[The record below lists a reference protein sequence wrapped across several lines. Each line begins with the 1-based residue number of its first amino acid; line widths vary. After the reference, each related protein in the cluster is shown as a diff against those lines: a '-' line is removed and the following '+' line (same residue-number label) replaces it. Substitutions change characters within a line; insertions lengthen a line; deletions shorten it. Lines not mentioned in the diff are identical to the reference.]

1 MLSKINSCSLNGLES
16 ELVTIETAFCNG
28 LPGLIIVGLP
38 DMSIK
43 ESRERIR
50 LAILNS
56 GYIFPFRKIVLNLS
70 PANTKKEGS
79 HFDLPMAIG
88 ILVATQMITEVQA
101 CEYAFFGELSLSGAI
116 KPITGALPLI
126 LSMEKQGVKKVMLP
140 MGNGEEV
147 SVIEGIEIYGVNSLK
162 EVIDHLSGT
171 LEIPLYKSTHKKKT
185 KQRHVL
191 DFSEVKGQ
199 EKGKRALQIGAAGG
213 HNVLLVGSPGV
224 GKTML
229 AKRIP
234 SILPEMTYEEKLAI
248 TKIHSVAGRLK
259 ENNSIMDQRP
269 FRNPHHTITPSA
281 LIGGGKKP
289 KPGEVS
295 LAHYGVLFL
304 DELPEFNKN
313 TLELLRQPMEDGSV
327 TVSRMGATLTFP
339 SEFMLIAS
347 MNPCPCGYLGHQSHP
362 CICSA
367 QEINKYTGRISG
379 PLMDRIDMHVHLF
392 PVEYDQLTHEKQGE
406 NSKEMRLTVEKARDI
421 QRRRYKNEG
430 IFFNNQLTPSLIK
443 KYCHLSDSCLTLLEK
458 AFKIFAF
465 SLRTHHKII
474 KLSRTIAD
482 LEGSK
487 EIKAAHVGE
496 AIQYRFQDKEGGL

>member
-1 MLSKINSCSLNGLES
+1 MLSKINSCSLKGLES

-43 ESRERIR
+43 EARERIR

-56 GYIFPFRKIVLNLS
+56 GFPFPFRKIVLNLS

-79 HFDLPMAIG
+79 HFDLPMAMG
-88 ILVATQMITEVQA
+88 ILVASQIIDERGAQK
-101 CEYAFFGELSLSGAI
+101 YAFFGELSLSGDI

-126 LSMEKQGVKKVMLP
+126 LSMEKQGIKKVIIPL
-140 MGNGEEV
+140 GNGEEV
-147 SVIEGIEIYGVNSLK
+147 SVIEGIEIYGVKTLK
-162 EVIDHLSGT
+162 EVIDHLNGT
-171 LEIPLYKSTHKKKT
+171 IEIPLYKSTHGKKT
-185 KQRHVL
+185 RQGQAL

-213 HNVLLVGSPGV
+213 HNVLLVGPPGV

-259 ENNSIMDQRP
+259 ENNAIMDQRP

-289 KPGEVS
+289 RPGEVS

-313 TLELLRQPMEDGSV
+313 TLELLRQPIEDGNV

-347 MNPCPCGYLGHQSHP
+347 MNPCPCGYLGHQQHP

-392 PVEYDQLTHEKQGE
+392 PVEYNQLTHEKQVTS
-406 NSKEMRLTVEKARDI
+406 SKEMGLAVEKARGI

-430 IFFNNQLTPSLIK
+430 IFFNHQLTPGLIK
-443 KYCHLSDSCLTLLEK
+443 KYCVLSEACQTLLEK
-458 AFKIFAF
+458 AFKTFAF

-482 LEGSK
+482 LEGAK
-487 EIKAAHVGE
+487 EITPTHVGE
-496 AIQYRFQDKEGGL
+496 ALQYRIQDKEGGL